1 MSEPIRILQVLG
13 RLDRGGAETM
23 IMNLY
28 RHMDREQLQFDF
40 VIHTEDVCDYTEE
53 VETLGG
59 RIYSMKPFCVST
71 ALGYRKQWYRFF
83 REHPEYRV
91 IHGHMRSTASLYL
104 AEAKRAGLVTIVH
117 SHNTSSGSGASA
129 VVKNVLQYPLRYQAD
144 YLFACGRRAGEWLYG
159 KKACDGPRFRLLL
172 NGIETDCFRFREELR
187 EEKRHELGIGAD
199 ELVFL
204 HIGRMEEQKNHRFL
218 LEIMREIARM
228 SGKNVSQDGLE
239 NGTHGDWK
247 AVRLLLC
254 GCGPLEEELRE
265 QAETGGLLEEDRRCD
280 AAGESLPGEQPVS
293 VRFLGVRD
301 DIPALM
307 MAGDAMIFPSLFE
320 GLPVTIVEAQAAGL
334 PVLMSDTVTDEVI
347 LTDLVQ
353 TMSLREDAHSWAR
366 RALEMASQASRAAE
380 QEVKFGGQTPRAAA
394 QAAEMAEQSPDRS
407 SYAQQIRSAGYDVE
421 QSARWL
427 TEFYLSCQRR
437 QDSCGDKT

>member
-53 VETLGG
+53 VGELGG
-59 RIYSMKPFCVST
+59 KIYSMEPFRAST
-71 ALGYRKQWYRFF
+71 VLGYRKQWRRFF

-117 SHNTSSGSGASA
+117 SHNTSSGSGFSA
-129 VVKNVLQYPLRYQAD
+129 VVKNLLQYPLRYQAD

-159 KKACDGPRFRLLL
+159 KKACTAPRFRLLP
-172 NGIETDCFRFREELR
+172 NGIETDRFRFQSELR
-187 EEKRHELGIGAD
+187 AKKRHELGIGD
-199 ELVFL
+199 EELVFL
-204 HIGRMEEQKNHRFL
+204 HIGRMEEQKNHKFL
-218 LEIMREIARM
+218 FQIMREIAGMRR
-228 SGKNVSQDGLE
+228 KNVLQEGRESGACGEQ
-239 NGTHGDWK
+239 K
-247 AVRLLLC
+247 PVRLLLC
-254 GCGPLEEELRE
+254 GCGPLEGELRA
-265 QAETGGLLEEDRRCD
+265 QA
-280 AAGESLPGEQPVS
+280 AADVC
-293 VRFLGVRD
+293 FLGVRD

-307 MAGDAMIFPSLFE
+307 MASDAMIFPSLFE
-320 GLPVTIVEAQAAGL
+320 GLPVTLVEAQAAGL

-353 TMSLREDAHSWAR
+353 TMSLRESAHLWAQQ
-366 RALEMASQASRAAE
+366 ALGMAEPTWQAAE
-380 QEVKFGGQTPRAAA
+380 QSVKVAGQIHRAAQ
-394 QAAEMAEQSPDRS
+394 QARERS
-407 SYAQQIRSAGYDVE
+407 AYAQEIRSAGYDVE
-421 QSARWL
+421 QSAKWL
-427 TEFYLSCQRR
+427 AEFYLSCQRG
-437 QDSCGDKT
+437 QADCGDKT

>member
-1 MSEPIRILQVLG
+1 
-13 RLDRGGAETM
+13 
-23 IMNLY
+23 MNLY

-53 VETLGG
+53 VEKLGG
-59 RIYSMKPFCVST
+59 RIYSVKPFCAST
-71 ALGYRKQWYRFF
+71 ALAYRKQWRSFF
-83 REHPEYRV
+83 REHPEYRI

-104 AEAKRAGLVTIVH
+104 AEAKRAGLITIVH
-117 SHNTSSGSGASA
+117 SHNTSSGSGIAA
-129 VVKNVLQYPLRYQAD
+129 MVKNVLQYPLRYQAG

-172 NGIETDCFRFREELR
+172 NGIETDRFRFREAAR
-187 EEKRHELGIGAD
+187 MEKRHELGIGDD
-199 ELVFL
+199 ELVLL

-218 LEIMREIARM
+218 LEIMREIAGM
-228 SGKNVSQDGLE
+228 SGKNVSREGQESALRGE
-239 NGTHGDWK
+239 RK

-254 GCGPLEEELRE
+254 GCGPLEEELRA
-265 QAETGGLLEEDRRCD
+265 QAAAAGLLEEDRDHD
-280 AAGESLPGEQPVS
+280 AAAGLADGRQAVS

-301 DIPALM
+301 DISALM

-320 GLPVTIVEAQAAGL
+320 GLPVTLVEAQAAGL

-353 TMSLREDAHSWAR
+353 TMSLHEDAHSWAQ
-366 RALEMASQASRAAE
+366 RALEMAEGAPRTAEQRTAGQEVKAGGQTLRAAE
-380 QEVKFGGQTPRAAA
+380 QL
-394 QAAEMAEQSPDRS
+394 PDRS

-421 QSARWL
+421 QSAKWL
-427 TEFYLSCQRR
+427 VEFYLSCLEGQS
-437 QDSCGDKT
+437 DGGDKT

>member
-53 VETLGG
+53 VLQLGG
-59 RIYSMKPFCVST
+59 RIYSMKPFRVST
-71 ALGYRKQWYRFF
+71 ALAYRKQWRLFF
-83 REHPEYRV
+83 REHPGYRV

-104 AEAKRAGLVTIVH
+104 SEAKRAGLVTIVH
-117 SHNTSSGSGASA
+117 SHNTSSGSGIAA
-129 VVKNVLQYPLRYQAD
+129 LVKNVLQYPLRYQAD
-144 YLFACGRRAGEWLYG
+144 YLFACGRKAGEWLYG
-159 KKACDGPRFRLLL
+159 KKACDSPRFRLLL
-172 NGIETDCFRFREELR
+172 NGIETDRFRFLEAVR

-199 ELVFL
+199 DLVFL
-204 HIGRMEEQKNHRFL
+204 HIGRMEEQKNHKFL
-218 LEIMREIARM
+218 LEIMREIAGMR
-228 SGKNVSQDGLE
+228 GKNVLQEGRESGACGEQRP
-239 NGTHGDWK
+239 
-247 AVRLLLC
+247 VRLLLC
-254 GCGPLEEELRE
+254 GCGPLEEELRA
-265 QAETGGLLEEDRRCD
+265 QAAEAGLLEEDRERNGMSEGRQ
-280 AAGESLPGEQPVS
+280 GEHPVS

-307 MAGDAMIFPSLFE
+307 MASDAMIFPSLFE
-320 GLPVTIVEAQAAGL
+320 GLPVTVVEAQTAGL

-347 LTDLVQ
+347 LTDLVR

-366 RALEMASQASRAAE
+366 QALKMAEGTSRA
-380 QEVKFGGQTPRAAA
+380 
-394 QAAEMAEQSPDRS
+394 AEQSPDRS

-421 QSARWL
+421 QSAKWL
-427 TEFYLSCQRR
+427 AFVYLSCQRG
-437 QDSCGDKT
+437 QDICGDET

>member
-53 VETLGG
+53 VLQLGG
-59 RIYSMKPFCVST
+59 RIYSMKPFRAST
-71 ALGYRKQWYRFF
+71 ALAYRKQWRLFF
-83 REHPEYRV
+83 REHPEYHV

-104 AEAKRAGLVTIVH
+104 KEAKRAGLVTIVH
-117 SHNTSSGSGASA
+117 SHNTSSGSGIAA
-129 VVKNVLQYPLRYQAD
+129 PVKNVLQYPLRYQAD
-144 YLFACGRRAGEWLYG
+144 YLFACGRKAGEWLYG
-159 KKACDGPRFRLLL
+159 KKACNGSRFRLLL
-172 NGIETDCFRFREELR
+172 NGIEADRFRFREAVR

-228 SGKNVSQDGLE
+228 SGKNVSREGQE
-239 NGTHGDWK
+239 NGTHGEWK
-247 AVRLLLC
+247 TVRLLLC
-254 GCGPLEEELRE
+254 GCGPLEDELRA
-265 QAETGGLLEEDRRCD
+265 QAAEDT
-280 AAGESLPGEQPVS
+280 V
-293 VRFLGVRD
+293 FLGVRD

-307 MAGDAMIFPSLFE
+307 MASDAMIFPSLFE
-320 GLPVTIVEAQAAGL
+320 GLPVTVVEAQAAGL

-347 LTDLVQ
+347 LTDLVR
-353 TMSLREDAHSWAR
+353 TMSLREDVHSWAR
-366 RALEMASQASRAAE
+366 RAFEMAK
-380 QEVKFGGQTPRAAA
+380 KF
-394 QAAEMAEQSPDRS
+394 PDRS
-407 SYAQQIRSAGYDVE
+407 SYAQQIRSAGYDVG

-427 TEFYLSCQRR
+427 MEFYRSCQRG
-437 QDSCGDKT
+437 QDICGDKT

>member
-40 VIHTEDVCDYTEE
+40 LIHTEDVCDYTEE
-53 VETLGG
+53 IGKLGG
-59 RIYSMKPFCVST
+59 KIYSMEPFRAST
-71 ALGYRKQWYRFF
+71 APGYRKQWRRFF

-117 SHNTSSGSGASA
+117 SHNTSSGSGLSA
-129 VVKNVLQYPLRYQAD
+129 VVKNLLQYPLRYQAD
-144 YLFACGRRAGEWLYG
+144 YLFACGKRAGEWLYG
-159 KKACDGPRFRLLL
+159 KKACDGPRFHLLP
-172 NGIETDCFRFREELR
+172 NGIETERFRFQSAVRT
-187 EEKRHELGIGAD
+187 EKRRELELGDD

-218 LEIMREIARM
+218 LEIMREIRHM
-228 SGKNVSQDGLE
+228 EKKS
-239 NGTHGDWK
+239 
-247 AVRLLLC
+247 RLLLC
-254 GCGPLEEELRE
+254 GCGPLEAELKK
-265 QAETGGLLEEDRRCD
+265 Q
-280 AAGESLPGEQPVS
+280 AGEDV
-293 VRFLGVRD
+293 VFLGVRD
-301 DIPALM
+301 DIPDLM

-320 GLPVTIVEAQAAGL
+320 GLPVTVVEAQAAGL
-334 PVLMSDTVTDEVI
+334 SVLMSDTVTDEVI

-353 TMSLREDAHSWAR
+353 TMSLQKSAGSWAE
-366 RALEMASQASRAAE
+366 RALEMAE
-380 QEVKFGGQTPRAAA
+380 KL
-394 QAAEMAEQSPDRS
+394 PDRS
-407 SYAQQIRSAGYDVE
+407 CYAQQIRSAGYDVE

-427 TEFYLSCQRR
+427 TEFYLSCLKGQS
-437 QDSCGDKT
+437 DCGDKA

>member
-53 VETLGG
+53 VLQLGG
-59 RIYSMKPFCVST
+59 RIYSVKPFCAST
-71 ALGYRKQWYRFF
+71 ALAYKKQWRLFF
-83 REHPEYRV
+83 REHPEYHV

-117 SHNTSSGSGASA
+117 SHNTSSGSGISA
-129 VVKNVLQYPLRYQAD
+129 VVKNVLQYPLRDQAD
-144 YLFACGRRAGEWLYG
+144 YLFACGKKAGEWLYG

-172 NGIETDCFRFREELR
+172 NGIETDRFRFLEAVR
-187 EEKRHELGIGAD
+187 EEKRNELGIGAD

-204 HIGRMEEQKNHRFL
+204 HIGRMEEQKNHKFL
-218 LEIMREIARM
+218 FQIMREIACM
-228 SGKNVSQDGLE
+228 SGKSVSREGQESVLRRE
-239 NGTHGDWK
+239 WK

-254 GCGPLEEELRE
+254 GCGPLEEELRA
-265 QAETGGLLEEDRRCD
+265 Q
-280 AAGESLPGEQPVS
+280 AAGDMV
-293 VRFLGVRD
+293 FLGVRD

-307 MAGDAMIFPSLFE
+307 MASDAMIFPSLFE
-320 GLPVTIVEAQAAGL
+320 GLPVTLVEAQATGL

-347 LTDLVQ
+347 LTDLVR
-353 TMSLREDAHSWAR
+353 TMSLHEDAHSWAQ
-366 RALEMASQASRAAE
+366 RAL
-380 QEVKFGGQTPRAAA
+380 
-394 QAAEMAEQSPDRS
+394 EMAEQSPDRS
-407 SYAQQIRSAGYDVE
+407 SYAHQVRSAGYDVE
-421 QSARWL
+421 QSAKWL
-427 TEFYLSCQRR
+427 TEFYLSCQSG
-437 QDSCGDKT
+437 QDNCGDKR

>member
-53 VETLGG
+53 IGELGG
-59 RIYSMKPFCVST
+59 KIYSMEPFRAST
-71 ALGYRKQWYRFF
+71 ALGYRKQWRRFF
-83 REHPEYRV
+83 REHPGYRI

-117 SHNTSSGSGASA
+117 SHNTSSGSGLSA
-129 VVKNVLQYPLRYQAD
+129 VVKNLLQYPLRYQAD

-159 KKACDGPRFRLLL
+159 RKACAGPRFHLLP
-172 NGIETDCFRFREELR
+172 NGIETDRFRFQSAVRTK
-187 EEKRHELGIGAD
+187 KRRELGLGDD

-218 LEIMREIARM
+218 LEIMREIALRGNALQEDRESM
-228 SGKNVSQDGLE
+228 LPESLLCGE
-239 NGTHGDWK
+239 RR

-254 GCGPLEEELRE
+254 GCGPLEEELKK
-265 QAETGGLLEEDRRCD
+265 QAGAD
-280 AAGESLPGEQPVS
+280 V
-293 VRFLGVRD
+293 VFLGVRD
-301 DIPALM
+301 DIPDLM
-307 MAGDAMIFPSLFE
+307 MAGDAMVFPSLFE
-320 GLPVTIVEAQAAGL
+320 GLPVTVVEAQAAGL

-347 LTDLVQ
+347 LSDLVQ
-353 TMSLREDAHSWAR
+353 TMSLQRSAGSWAE
-366 RALEMASQASRAAE
+366 RALEIAGQPWRSSGRSGQESEVAE
-380 QEVKFGGQTPRAAA
+380 QTSRSAKCPR
-394 QAAEMAEQSPDRS
+394 DRG

-427 TEFYLSCQRR
+427 TEFYLSCLKGQS
-437 QDSCGDKT
+437 DCGDKA

>member
-53 VETLGG
+53 VLQLGG
-59 RIYSMKPFCVST
+59 RIYSMKPFRAST
-71 ALGYRKQWYRFF
+71 ALAYRKQWRLFF
-83 REHPEYRV
+83 REHPEYHV

-104 AEAKRAGLVTIVH
+104 KEAKRAGLVTIVH
-117 SHNTSSGSGASA
+117 SHNTSSGSGIAA
-129 VVKNVLQYPLRYQAD
+129 PVKNVLQYPLRYQAD
-144 YLFACGRRAGEWLYG
+144 YLFACGRKAGEWLYG
-159 KKACDGPRFRLLL
+159 KKACNGSRFRLLL
-172 NGIETDCFRFREELR
+172 NGIEADRFRFREAVR

-228 SGKNVSQDGLE
+228 SGKTVSREGQE
-239 NGTHGDWK
+239 NGTHGEWK
-247 AVRLLLC
+247 TVRLLLC
-254 GCGPLEEELRE
+254 GCGPLEDELRA
-265 QAETGGLLEEDRRCD
+265 QAAEDT
-280 AAGESLPGEQPVS
+280 V
-293 VRFLGVRD
+293 FLGVRD

-307 MAGDAMIFPSLFE
+307 MASDAMIFPSLFE
-320 GLPVTIVEAQAAGL
+320 GLPVTVVEAQAAGL

-347 LTDLVQ
+347 LTDLVR
-353 TMSLREDAHSWAR
+353 TMSLREDVHSWAR
-366 RALEMASQASRAAE
+366 RAFEMAK
-380 QEVKFGGQTPRAAA
+380 KF
-394 QAAEMAEQSPDRS
+394 PDRS
-407 SYAQQIRSAGYDVE
+407 SYAQQIRSAGYDVG

-427 TEFYLSCQRR
+427 MEFYRSCQRG
-437 QDSCGDKT
+437 QDICGDKT

>member
-53 VETLGG
+53 VGELGG
-59 RIYSMKPFCVST
+59 KIYSMEPFRAST
-71 ALGYRKQWYRFF
+71 VLGYRKQWRRFF

-117 SHNTSSGSGASA
+117 SHNTSSGSGFSA
-129 VVKNVLQYPLRYQAD
+129 VVKNLLQYPLRYQAD

-159 KKACDGPRFRLLL
+159 KKACTAPRFRLLP
-172 NGIETDCFRFREELR
+172 NGIETDRFRFQSELR
-187 EEKRHELGIGAD
+187 AKKRHELGIGD
-199 ELVFL
+199 EELVFL
-204 HIGRMEEQKNHRFL
+204 HIGRMEEQKNHKFL
-218 LEIMREIARM
+218 FQIMREIAGM
-228 SGKNVSQDGLE
+228 NGKNVSQEGRKSE
-239 NGTHGDWK
+239 ACGEQKH
-247 AVRLLLC
+247 VRLLLC
-254 GCGPLEEELRE
+254 GCGPLEEELRS
-265 QAETGGLLEEDRRCD
+265 QAAADGLLEEDRECD
-280 AAGESLPGEQPVS
+280 AAAGLPGSGPGEPPVS

-301 DIPALM
+301 DIPDLM
-307 MAGDAMIFPSLFE
+307 MASDAMIFPSLFE
-320 GLPVTIVEAQAAGL
+320 GLPVTVVEAQAAGL

-353 TMSLREDAHSWAR
+353 TMSLQKSADSWAE
-366 RALEMASQASRAAE
+366 RALEMAGQSWQASGRSGQESEAA
-380 QEVKFGGQTPRAAA
+380 GQTSRS
-394 QAAEMAEQSPDRS
+394 EGQSPDRS
-407 SYAQQIRSAGYDVE
+407 SYAQEIRAAGYDVE
-421 QSARWL
+421 QSSQWL
-427 TEFYLSCQRR
+427 ALVYLSCLKGQS
-437 QDSCGDKT
+437 DCGDKA

>member
-28 RHMDREQLQFDF
+28 RHMNREQLQFDF

-53 VETLGG
+53 VLQLGG
-59 RIYSMKPFCVST
+59 RIYSVKPFRAST
-71 ALGYRKQWYRFF
+71 ALAYKKQWRLFF
-83 REHPEYRV
+83 REHPEYHV

-117 SHNTSSGSGASA
+117 SHNTSSGSGISA

-144 YLFACGRRAGEWLYG
+144 YLFACGKKAGEWLYG

-172 NGIETDCFRFREELR
+172 NGIETDRFRFLEAVR

-199 ELVFL
+199 EVVFL
-204 HIGRMEEQKNHRFL
+204 HIGRMEEQKNHKFL
-218 LEIMREIARM
+218 LQIMREIVRM
-228 SGKNVSQDGLE
+228 EKESALQEDRESGTRGE
-239 NGTHGDWK
+239 WK

-254 GCGPLEEELRE
+254 GCGPLEEELRV
-265 QAETGGLLEEDRRCD
+265 QAAADGLLEEDRECD
-280 AAGESLPGEQPVS
+280 GLSEDRPGEHQVS

-307 MAGDAMIFPSLFE
+307 MASDAMIFPSLFE

-353 TMSLREDAHSWAR
+353 TMSLRENAHSWAR
-366 RALEMASQASRAAE
+366 RALEMVSQMSRTAE
-380 QEVKFGGQTPRAAA
+380 QRTAWQVHEAAVQTAEVAD
-394 QAAEMAEQSPDRS
+394 QSSDRS
-407 SYAQQIRSAGYDVE
+407 SYAQQVRSAGYDVE
-421 QSARWL
+421 QSAKWL
-427 TEFYLSCQRR
+427 ALVYLSCQSGR
-437 QDSCGDKT
+437 DNCGDKI

>member
-53 VETLGG
+53 VLQLGG
-59 RIYSMKPFCVST
+59 RIYSMKPFRVST
-71 ALGYRKQWYRFF
+71 ALTYRKQWRLFF
-83 REHPEYRV
+83 REHPEYHV

-104 AEAKRAGLVTIVH
+104 KEAKRAGLVTIVH
-117 SHNTSSGSGASA
+117 SHNTSSGSGIAA
-129 VVKNVLQYPLRYQAD
+129 LVKNVLQYPLRYQAD
-144 YLFACGRRAGEWLYG
+144 YLFACGRKAGEWLYG
-159 KKACDGPRFRLLL
+159 KKACNGSRFRLLL
-172 NGIETDCFRFREELR
+172 NGIEADRFRFREAVR

-228 SGKNVSQDGLE
+228 SGKNVSREGQE
-239 NGTHGDWK
+239 NGTHGEWK
-247 AVRLLLC
+247 TVRLLLC
-254 GCGPLEEELRE
+254 GCGPLEDELRA
-265 QAETGGLLEEDRRCD
+265 QAAEDT
-280 AAGESLPGEQPVS
+280 V
-293 VRFLGVRD
+293 FLGVRD

-307 MAGDAMIFPSLFE
+307 MASDAMIFPSLFE
-320 GLPVTIVEAQAAGL
+320 GLPVTVVEAQAAGL

-347 LTDLVQ
+347 LTDLVR
-353 TMSLREDAHSWAR
+353 TMSLREDAHSWAGQ
-366 RALEMASQASRAAE
+366 ALKMAE
-380 QEVKFGGQTPRAAA
+380 
-394 QAAEMAEQSPDRS
+394 EQSPDRS

-421 QSARWL
+421 QSAKWL
-427 TEFYLSCQRR
+427 AFVYLSCQRG
-437 QDSCGDKT
+437 QDICGDET

>member
-53 VETLGG
+53 VLQLGG
-59 RIYSMKPFCVST
+59 KIYSMKPFRVST
-71 ALGYRKQWYRFF
+71 ALAYRKQWRLFF

-104 AEAKRAGLVTIVH
+104 SEAKHAGLVTIVH
-117 SHNTSSGSGASA
+117 SHNTSSGSGIAA
-129 VVKNVLQYPLRYQAD
+129 LVKNVLQYPLRYQAD
-144 YLFACGRRAGEWLYG
+144 YLFACGRKAGEWLYG
-159 KKACDGPRFRLLL
+159 KKACDSPRFRLLL
-172 NGIETDCFRFREELR
+172 NGIETDRFRFLEAVR

-199 ELVFL
+199 DLVFL
-204 HIGRMEEQKNHRFL
+204 HIGRMEEQKNHKFL
-218 LEIMREIARM
+218 LEIMREIASMR
-228 SGKNVSQDGLE
+228 GKNVLQEGRESGACGEQRP
-239 NGTHGDWK
+239 
-247 AVRLLLC
+247 VRLLLC
-254 GCGPLEEELRE
+254 GCGPLEEELRA
-265 QAETGGLLEEDRRCD
+265 QAAEAGLLEEDRERNGLSECRQ
-280 AAGESLPGEQPVS
+280 GEHPVS

-307 MAGDAMIFPSLFE
+307 MASDAMIFPSLFE
-320 GLPVTIVEAQAAGL
+320 GLPVTVVEAQAAGL

-347 LTDLVQ
+347 LTDLVR

-366 RALEMASQASRAAE
+366 QALKMA
-380 QEVKFGGQTPRAAA
+380 
-394 QAAEMAEQSPDRS
+394 AEQSPDRS

-421 QSARWL
+421 QSAKWL
-427 TEFYLSCQRR
+427 AFVYLSCQRG
-437 QDSCGDKT
+437 QDICGDET